1 MAGKRL
7 ERRLSD
13 GSSFIMANAKRRGSV
28 MGASPGTGLFVHEP
42 RAKNRYSREV
52 PKEDGGKSVADQ
64 EEEKINA
71 RLVEILERKVAK
83 LRTKAEQEEQGRKV
97 AEAELEELRPQF
109 EQLQQEAAALRHAHR
124 ELSEDRQE
132 AQRRNAELAGVQRPQ
147 LATRFLQRLRGER
160 LVAAVD
166 VLRSMGRAEVEVNVF
181 HFTALVSA
189 CGASGRWRVGL
200 HFLLTMGLREVCPN
214 DITFTAAHNA
224 CAQAERWREALGLLQ
239 TMPEGQIR
247 LDVFSCSAAV
257 TACAQRSTWAAAV
270 QVLTFMGCALVAA
283 NVLTF
288 SAALSAYERSR
299 QWRAGLHL
307 AQDLGADLV
316 AASTCISSLQKA
328 DRWEGAARLL
338 FELPLSR
345 LQPNA
350 FSFNSVVS
358 GESSRW
364 QWPLTVLSDLD
375 EVGCNAAA
383 SSCGER
389 WGPALGI
396 LQHMGRSALQPD
408 EVTYSAVITACEAT
422 QWRRGLA
429 LIWAML
435 RRRLRADGVAW
446 SSAVSAC
453 ERSSSWQAALALFES
468 GRDGGFGDSV
478 ALGAVLRALRAA
490 GAWRQAL
497 ALLGAGGAGGAGA
510 DAVCGAEAC
519 GACCGGW
526 KFQVAQRSRRCKT
539 AMQSCRGCKIK
550 VPELKNSK
558 WKAQIVKLVEEMR
571 KVEQRTATLAKEL
584 AASKAELAKLKAG
597 GQDVVQRYEE
607 ESGRRLELEEKC
619 LHLEEK
625 LKCREQR
632 SRDET
637 AQKAKQSQ
645 ASQANVAKLEER
657 AKQQEE
663 QNLEMARRMEEAE
676 ARCRAAEAELERLR
690 AACAAKGRRVEEL
703 EAERCEEPPGRPP
716 IPRSRPGTGSSVG
729 SRHPGHDSRTQPLQS
744 ASESRLPPGAIRR
757 GGSVPARRPQGL
769 GSLSRSISPKAPQRS
784 TFGAGIA
791 RVATSRPS
799 SRGSRPGSAHQSE
812 ELEIDDAIPSDSE
825 DSSDEEIL
833 TSVKTA
839 A

>member
-1 MAGKRL
+1 MDLAAW
-7 ERRLSD
+7 RR
-13 GSSFIMANAKRRGSV
+13 
-28 MGASPGTGLFVHEP
+28 
-42 RAKNRYSREV
+42 
-52 PKEDGGKSVADQ
+52 
-64 EEEKINA
+64 
-71 RLVEILERKVAK
+71 
-83 LRTKAEQEEQGRKV
+83 
-97 AEAELEELRPQF
+97 
-109 EQLQQEAAALRHAHR
+109 
-124 ELSEDRQE
+124 
-132 AQRRNAELAGVQRPQ
+132 RPQ

-257 TACAQRSTWAAAV
+257 TACAQRSTWAAAA
-270 QVLTFMGCALVAA
+270 QVLTFMGAAWVAA

-307 AQDLGADLV
+307 AEDLADLV

-396 LQHMGRSALQPD
+396 LQHMGRSTLQPD

-526 KFQVAQRSRRCKT
+526 KFQEASDLMGRISSTALALLLGGGAAQQALQDRDAELQRLQD
-539 AMQSCRGCKIK
+539 QSARA
-550 VPELKNSK
+550 EEQ

-625 LKCREQR
+625 LKSREQR

-663 QNLEMARRMEEAE
+663 
-676 ARCRAAEAELERLR
+676 
-690 AACAAKGRRVEEL
+690 
-703 EAERCEEPPGRPP
+703 P
-716 IPRSRPGTGSSVG
+716 
-729 SRHPGHDSRTQPLQS
+729 
-744 ASESRLPPGAIRR
+744 
-757 GGSVPARRPQGL
+757 
-769 GSLSRSISPKAPQRS
+769 
-784 TFGAGIA
+784 
-791 RVATSRPS
+791 
-799 SRGSRPGSAHQSE
+799 
-812 ELEIDDAIPSDSE
+812 
-825 DSSDEEIL
+825 
-833 TSVKTA
+833 
-839 A
+839 

>member
-1 MAGKRL
+1 MDLAAW
-7 ERRLSD
+7 RR
-13 GSSFIMANAKRRGSV
+13 
-28 MGASPGTGLFVHEP
+28 
-42 RAKNRYSREV
+42 
-52 PKEDGGKSVADQ
+52 
-64 EEEKINA
+64 
-71 RLVEILERKVAK
+71 
-83 LRTKAEQEEQGRKV
+83 
-97 AEAELEELRPQF
+97 
-109 EQLQQEAAALRHAHR
+109 
-124 ELSEDRQE
+124 
-132 AQRRNAELAGVQRPQ
+132 RPQ

-257 TACAQRSTWAAAV
+257 TACAQRSTWAAAA
-270 QVLTFMGCALVAA
+270 QVLTFMGAAWVAA

-307 AQDLGADLV
+307 AEDLADLV

-396 LQHMGRSALQPD
+396 LQHMGRSTLQPD

-497 ALLGAGGAGGAGA
+497 ALLGAGGAGA

-526 KFQVAQRSRRCKT
+526 KFQEASDLMGRISSTALALLLGGKMQRVLGGAAQQALQDRDAELQRQEVTHQC
-539 AMQSCRGCKIK
+539 CKIK

-597 GQDVVQRYEE
+597 GQDVVQRYEAGGLGLQDIATNYDKLKKRVKGYLQE

-625 LKCREQR
+625 AGIRCPGSAKLRNLDIALKSREQR

-663 QNLEMARRMEEAE
+663 
-676 ARCRAAEAELERLR
+676 
-690 AACAAKGRRVEEL
+690 
-703 EAERCEEPPGRPP
+703 P
-716 IPRSRPGTGSSVG
+716 
-729 SRHPGHDSRTQPLQS
+729 
-744 ASESRLPPGAIRR
+744 
-757 GGSVPARRPQGL
+757 
-769 GSLSRSISPKAPQRS
+769 
-784 TFGAGIA
+784 
-791 RVATSRPS
+791 
-799 SRGSRPGSAHQSE
+799 
-812 ELEIDDAIPSDSE
+812 
-825 DSSDEEIL
+825 
-833 TSVKTA
+833 
-839 A
+839 